1 MSKWTDFFWRTTLL
15 GLMDTSPVSPSHAL
29 THSFQ
34 NRAEVERSESCA
46 CFHCYARFAPT
57 DIRLWTDS
65 DDPNDEDPGA
75 LRDDAAPFRGM
86 TATCPRCEYD
96 SVIGSASGYKLSD
109 DFLRLLHDHWH
120 TT

>member
-1 MSKWTDFFWRTTLL
+1 MSTT
-15 GLMDTSPVSPSHAL
+15 PVSPSHAVA
-29 THSFQ
+29 HSFQ

-46 CFHCYARFAPT
+46 CFHCYARFSPA

-75 LRDDAAPFRGM
+75 LRDDTDRFRGT
-86 TATCPRCEYD
+86 TAICPRCEYD
-96 SVIGSASGYKLSD
+96 SIIGSASGYELSD

-120 TT
+120 TTKHDA